1 MTIAWLIPLPLLSLP
16 MIDGT
21 EDASAI
27 AKDVRDGKTSALDVI
42 QKCLRRIEAHDVRVN
57 AFTEVHTERAI
68 LQAQSVDERVAQGQL
83 LPLAGAPFAAK
94 NLFDVADHITLAGS
108 KINRARS
115 KADKDSLMIQRLEQ
129 AGGVLVG
136 SLNMGEYAYDFT
148 GENAH
153 YGNCCNPW
161 DENRMAGGS
170 SSGSGAAL
178 AAGCV
183 SLTLGT
189 DTNGSIRVPSSFCGV
204 WGLKPTFGRLPRT
217 GIFPFCH
224 SLDHVGIMSRCVNDL
239 IIAYRQLEGHD
250 DSDPVCIPS
259 PPSPAIPD
267 KPLRVG
273 LAGGYFADGSF
284 PEAEAAARC
293 CAEALARAGHS
304 LHEVNLEHVEQSRA
318 AAFLITNF
326 ESAQLHFKRLQ
337 TQADDFDPDTR
348 DRLLAGSLL
357 PGNWYLKAQ
366 RARQVFARTT
376 HHLMANIDLL
386 IAPCTPMIAPE
397 LGTKTMVLGKE
408 TVGLR
413 ANIGYFTQPISCI
426 GLPVVAAPATRLTGE
441 LPLGVQLI
449 GKHWC
454 ESHCLR
460 AAQILE
466 ELGVCGSKIATN
478 FIEE

>member
-1 MTIAWLIPLPLLSLP
+1 

-21 EDASAI
+21 EDALAI
-27 AKDVRDGKTSALDVI
+27 AKAVQDRKTSAVDVI
-42 QKCLRRIEAHDVRVN
+42 KNCLQRIATYDPKVN
-57 AFTEVHTERAI
+57 AFTKVHTERAI
-68 LQAQSVDERVAQGQL
+68 LQAQKVDERLEKGQV
-83 LPLAGAPFAAK
+83 LPLSGAPFAVK
-94 NLFDVADHITLAGS
+94 NLFDIADNITLAGS
-108 KINRARS
+108 KINHARS
-115 KADKDSLMIQRLEQ
+115 KANQDSLMIQRLEQ
-129 AGGVLVG
+129 AGAVLVG

-153 YGNCCNPW
+153 FGACLNPW

-183 SLTLGT
+183 SITLGT

-204 WGLKPTFGRLPRT
+204 WGLKPTYGRLPRT
-217 GIFPFCH
+217 GTFPFCH
-224 SLDHVGIMSRCVNDL
+224 SLDHVGIMSRCVRDL
-239 IIAYRQLEGHD
+239 SIAYRQLEGYD
-250 DSDPVCIPS
+250 DSDPVCMPS
-259 PPSPAIPD
+259 PPSPSTPD
-267 KPLRVG
+267 RPLRVG
-273 LAGGYFADGSF
+273 LVGGYFADGSF
-284 PEAEAAARC
+284 PTAEAAARY
-293 CAEALARAGHS
+293 CAEALAEAGHS
-304 LHEVNLEHVEQSRA
+304 LHRVNLEHVEQSRA

-337 TQADDFDPDTR
+337 TQAEAFDPDTR
-348 DRLLAGSLL
+348 DRLLAGCLL

-376 HHLMANIDLL
+376 HQLMADVDLL
-386 IAPCTPMIAPE
+386 VAPCTPMTAPK
-397 LGTKTMVLGKE
+397 LGSKTMVLGGV

-426 GLPVVAAPATRLTGE
+426 GLPVVAAPVVRETGE
-441 LPLGVQLI
+441 LPIGVQLI

-454 ESHCLR
+454 ESNCLR

-466 ELGVCGSKIATN
+466 ELEVCGSKIATRFTAN
-478 FIEE
+478 KTSMVS

>member
-1 MTIAWLIPLPLLSLP
+1 
-16 MIDGT
+16 MIDG
-21 EDASAI
+21 EEAASAI

-42 QKCLRRIEAHDVRVN
+42 QKCLRRIATHDVRVN

-83 LPLAGAPFAAK
+83 LPLAGVPFAVK

-115 KADKDSLMIQRLEQ
+115 KAEKDSLMIQRLEQ

-153 YGNCCNPW
+153 FGACRNPW

-178 AAGCV
+178 ASGCV

-224 SLDHVGIMSRCVNDL
+224 SLDHVGIMARCVNDL
-239 IIAYRQLEGHD
+239 SIAYRQLEGYD

-284 PEAEAAARC
+284 PEAEAAASC
-293 CAEALARAGHS
+293 CADALAGAGHS
-304 LHEVNLEHVEQSRA
+304 LH
-318 AAFLITNF
+318 
-326 ESAQLHFKRLQ
+326 
-337 TQADDFDPDTR
+337 
-348 DRLLAGSLL
+348 
-357 PGNWYLKAQ
+357 
-366 RARQVFARTT
+366 QV
-376 HHLMANIDLL
+376 
-386 IAPCTPMIAPE
+386 
-397 LGTKTMVLGKE
+397 
-408 TVGLR
+408 
-413 ANIGYFTQPISCI
+413 
-426 GLPVVAAPATRLTGE
+426 
-441 LPLGVQLI
+441 
-449 GKHWC
+449 
-454 ESHCLR
+454 
-460 AAQILE
+460 
-466 ELGVCGSKIATN
+466 
-478 FIEE
+478 